1 MLEYSETIAKPD
13 VTIAGDNSSLDYSS
27 NHDNSTWQVVYTVKS
42 GDNGTVQYYFSSMD
56 LAGNSGSSITDANV
70 GSEVSSI
77 INSITLDTQAPAL
90 SRIHLQ
96 SNNNYDQ
103 TLAKVGDNI
112 TLSFDSSEALA
123 TPTADLAGVLD
134 VAAIDNSS
142 NRTEWLVSI
151 QVNGSTPV
159 DNVSFL
165 FEISDLAGNKLS
177 GISSTSD
184 NSSV

>member
-1 MLEYSETIAKPD
+1 MS
-13 VTIAGDNSSLDYSS
+13 TIAGDNSSLDYSS

-42 GDNGTVQYYFSSMD
+42 GDNGTVQYHFSSVD
-56 LAGNSGSSITDANV
+56 LAENSGSSITDANV

-123 TPTADLAGVLD
+123 TPIADLAGVLD

-142 NRTEWLVSI
+142 NRTQWLVSI

-177 GISSTSD
+177 G
-184 NSSV
+184 NLEYLG